1 MTVKELFTYAVKE
14 GFENLEIGLQY
25 QDGGG
30 EYCGDTF
37 KAGDEISYSIQ
48 SSKGRE
54 YVLLS

>member
-1 MTVKELFTYAVKE
+1 MTIKELFMHAVKE

-30 EYCGDTF
+30 WYHGDTF
-37 KAGDEISYSIQ
+37 EVGDEISYSIQ